1 MIFFCKK
8 QTKKIELVA
17 RPDYQQPLPPPLIK
31 DPWDGFEA
39 ETKGGGDGWSDNE
52 GDVDRSTFSK
62 EEPIENPN
70 DIHEAAGMVDDK
82 SGFILPGSVKVELDY
97 EYYSSYDEMP
107 LMKLKQRTDRKRKL
121 SNEVLRNIRYN
132 Q

>member
-1 MIFFCKK
+1 MIFFYKK
-8 QTKKIELVA
+8 QTEKIELLA
-17 RPDYQQPLPPPLIK
+17 RPDHQQPLPPPLIK

-39 ETKGGGDGWSDNE
+39 ETKCGGDGWSDNE

-62 EEPIENPN
+62 EEPIENSN
-70 DIHEAAGMVDDK
+70 DLHEAAGMVDNK
-82 SGFILPGSVKVELDY
+82 SGLILPGSVKVELDY
-97 EYYSSYDEMP
+97 HYYSNYDEMP
-107 LMKLKQRTDRKRKL
+107 LMKLKQRTNRKRKL